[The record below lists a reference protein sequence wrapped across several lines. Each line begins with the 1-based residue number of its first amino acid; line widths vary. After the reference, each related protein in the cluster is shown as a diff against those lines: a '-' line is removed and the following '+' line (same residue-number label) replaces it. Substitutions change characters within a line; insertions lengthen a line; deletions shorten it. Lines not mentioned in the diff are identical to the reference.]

1 MSDPVNDLLERFRAD
16 APEPDD
22 AQRARAYRHAT
33 SPRRSRRPL
42 TLSAVAAAVV
52 VAAVAFVLDGR
63 GPAAPDEAQAA
74 TIVRRA
80 IAATEQPASG
90 ILHVR
95 YTVDGVPWAGAGRVA
110 HITVEAWR
118 ELGSRRYRVVSDG
131 IVAGRTIEVASDGG
145 DPSHLQIFDPR
156 AGAIYTLPPRS
167 GVLSLGPSSSFNAF
181 SDLAATLRSALEGG
195 TLADV
200 WQVGRT
206 TLGGRDVYRI
216 SNAQSSGSG
225 PTGTTY
231 FVDAETYVPVRV
243 EEPGMPKDQRG
254 GPYAKRPTTWS
265 VNARTPASLTATTIS
280 VYETLPLDD
289 ANRLLD
295 EQAAHPDAK
304 LLPAPELPADLAAR
318 VGTVLPSSSSRPTA
332 NVTRLSVDP
341 ERGSIGSF
349 RIGDTLLD
357 LSKVV
362 PPPLDQLPVLPGNLH
377 DAAVAGK
384 ADAAGVL
391 AVTFRDSTQKHS
403 TSAYLD
409 RPFQTPRG
417 DRSGPIGTTL
427 AQFLGRWPEH
437 GAPTEGARGTTS
449 VTVAKATFFFSSD
462 DRLVAVQIGEGDAA
476 TYASR

>member
-16 APEPDD
+16 VPEPED

-42 TLSAVAAAVV
+42 TLSVVAAAVA

-80 IAATEQPASG
+80 IAATEQPAAG

-95 YTVDGVPWAGAGRVA
+95 YTVDGVPWAGAGRVVR
-110 HITVEAWR
+110 TTNEAWR
-118 ELGSRRYRVVSDG
+118 ELGGRRYRVVGNG
-131 IVAGRTIEVASDGG
+131 IVAGRTIELASDGG
-145 DPSHLQIFDPR
+145 DPSHIQLFDPR
-156 AGAIYTLPPRS
+156 TGGIYTLSPHS
-167 GVLSLGPSSSFNAF
+167 SVLPIGPSSSFNAF
-181 SDLAATLRSALEGG
+181 SDLAAMLRSALQGG

-200 WQVGRT
+200 WKVTRT
-206 TLGGRDVYRI
+206 ELAGRDVYRI
-216 SNAQSSGSG
+216 SNAQSSSRG

-254 GPYAKRPTTWS
+254 GPYAEPRRTWS
-265 VNARTPASLTATTIS
+265 VDARHPASLTVTTIT

-289 ANRLLD
+289 ADRLLD
-295 EQAAHPDAK
+295 ESAAHPDATS
-304 LLPAPELPADLAAR
+304 LPASRLPADLADR
-318 VGTVLPSSSSRPTA
+318 VGSVVQPSAPAPPSSAP
-332 NVTRLSVDP
+332 RLEVDP

-349 RIGDTLLD
+349 RLGDTLLD

-362 PPPLDQLPVLPGNLH
+362 PPPLDQLPLFPGNLH

-384 ADAAGVL
+384 SDSAGTL
-391 AVTFRDSTQKHS
+391 AVTFRDATQKHS

-409 RPFQTPRG
+409 RPFETARG
-417 DRSGPIGTTL
+417 DRSGETTL
-427 AQFLGRWPEH
+427 AQLLARWPDH
-437 GAPTEGARGTTS
+437 GAPTEATGGKTS
-449 VTVAKATFFFSSD
+449 VAVARATFYFSSD

-476 TYASR
+476 MYASR